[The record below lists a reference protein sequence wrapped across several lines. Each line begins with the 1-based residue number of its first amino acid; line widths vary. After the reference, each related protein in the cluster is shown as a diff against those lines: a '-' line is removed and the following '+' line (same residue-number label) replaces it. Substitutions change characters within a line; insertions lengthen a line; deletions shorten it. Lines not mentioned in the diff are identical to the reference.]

1 MSRGTTQDVQDIA
14 GQLTLDPE
22 AALPLY
28 RQIAA
33 GITKLV
39 EAQKLDE
46 GDRLPPIRDL
56 AQALRISHITMSQA
70 YTVLRADG
78 VVRTAPGQG
87 TIILGAGQA
96 VAPGPPAS
104 GGSRAS
110 RAGVIHR
117 SLMGTEK
124 QGRADSGWAQP
135 GEEGLSW
142 PSFVRS
148 PRTSMLQSAA
158 RGLEGR
164 DAGDII
170 HLETGQPDA
179 ALLPLEALRRTW
191 TKALRDTSS
200 RDLLYTGPQ
209 GDPVVRAVLA
219 EYCASLGYVAVA
231 DEVLVTTGTQQSL
244 DLVIRT
250 FIRPGEHVLVESPGY
265 PSALDLLESHGC
277 RLVPVPVDGEGLR
290 TDLLPALIARFQPRL
305 LYLAPTGHNPTG
317 TVLSAH
323 RREALRTLIGATD
336 LLVLED
342 DVCSELL
349 YEGRP
354 QQGVRTPT
362 TRGRVITLKSFAK
375 TVLPGLRVGCLLAA
389 PALLGPLAATKA
401 LTDRFTSPLAQQALK
416 LYLEG
421 RSLRTDLARARDAY
435 RERRDVMAAEL
446 HRVLP
451 AEVRWTLPAAGLNLW
466 LSLPPG
472 NTAGEVRQLAAARGV
487 FCAPGTAFLATP
499 DGADAY
505 LRLTFA
511 DTPPSG
517 LVRGI
522 GRLAAALTAYA
533 DRGVYQVQ
541 QERESLPMSV

>member
-1 MSRGTTQDVQDIA
+1 MSRETTQDVQDIA
-14 GQLTLDPE
+14 GQLLLDTE
-22 AALPLY
+22 GALPLY

-46 GDRLPPIRDL
+46 GDRLPPIREL
-56 AQALRISHITMSQA
+56 AQALGVSHITMSQA
-70 YTVLRADG
+70 YAVLRADG
-78 VVRTAPGQG
+78 VVHTAPGQG
-87 TIILGAGQA
+87 TIILGNGQA
-96 VAPGPPAS
+96 VAPGPLAS
-104 GGSRAS
+104 GAFGVSRTGAL
-110 RAGVIHR
+110 HR
-117 SLMGTEK
+117 SITGMK
-124 QGRADSGWAQP
+124 NQGRADNGWVQP

-142 PSFVRS
+142 PSFVHS

-179 ALLPLEALRRTW
+179 ALLPVDALRRTW

-200 RDLLYTGPQ
+200 RDLLYAGPQ
-209 GDPVVRAVLA
+209 GDPAVRAVLA
-219 EYCASLGYVAVA
+219 EYCVSLGYAAVP
-231 DEVLVTTGTQQSL
+231 DDVLVTTGTQQSL

-290 TDLLPALIARFQPRL
+290 VDLLLSLIARFQPRL

-317 TVLSAH
+317 TVLSA
-323 RREALRTLIGATD
+323 RRRAALRTLIGTTD

-416 LYLEG
+416 LYLEA
-421 RSLRTDLARARDAY
+421 RSLRTDLARAREAY

-446 HRVLP
+446 HRMLP

-472 NTAGEVRQLAAARGV
+472 TMASEVRQLAAARGV
-487 FCAPGTAFLATP
+487 FCAPGTAFLAMP
-499 DGADAY
+499 DGADAC

-517 LVRGI
+517 LVDGI
-522 GRLAAALTAYA
+522 GRLAAALAAYA
-533 DRGVYQVQ
+533 DRGSHQSQ
-541 QERESLPMSV
+541 QERDSLPMSV